1 MDKDLKRLK
10 MINFFQNL
18 EKREV
23 LTQNTM
29 AKKIVVSIGMANA
42 LIKRSIKKG
51 FIKAKAAPYKR
62 YAYYLTPDGF
72 GEKSRLVKEY
82 LESSLD
88 FYSKAKKEF
97 IKIFSKIKCSNFN
110 TPDIVVVGKGDLVD
124 ILKLASMSS
133 GVKINHYFDWN
144 NEKKKIR
151 NNNKNISEV
160 KLKQF
165 SAFIIVDTNQPQ
177 MCFDYLSGVVS
188 SDKIFTPKFLHISK
202 SKLSFDEPNVHPK
215 GK

>member
-1 MDKDLKRLK
+1 

-18 EKREV
+18 EKREI
-23 LTQNTM
+23 LTQNSL
-29 AKKIVVSIGMANA
+29 AKKIVISIGMANA

-62 YAYYLTPDGF
+62 FAYYLTPDGF

-97 IKIFSKIKCSNFN
+97 IKILKKIKDSNLDI
-110 TPDIVVVGKGDLVD
+110 DIVVVGRGDLVD

-133 GVKINHYFDWN
+133 GIRINKYFEWN

-151 NNNKNISEV
+151 NNNKNLSEA
-160 KLKQF
+160 KLNF
-165 SAFIIVDTNQPQ
+165 SIIVDTIQPQ
-177 MCFDYLSGVVS
+177 MCLLSIKYCKFY
-188 SDKIFTPKFLHISK
+188 KIFILNFSYNIIK
-202 SKLSFDEPNVHPK
+202 FDEPNVHPK

>member
-1 MDKDLKRLK
+1 

-18 EKREV
+18 EKREI
-23 LTQNTM
+23 LTQNSL
-29 AKKIVVSIGMANA
+29 AKKIVISIGMANA

-62 YAYYLTPDGF
+62 FAYYLTPDGF

-97 IKIFSKIKCSNFN
+97 IKILKKIKDSNLDI
-110 TPDIVVVGKGDLVD
+110 DIVVVGRGDLVD

-133 GVKINHYFDWN
+133 GIRINKYFEWN

-151 NNNKNISEV
+151 NNNKNLSEA
-160 KLKQF
+160 KLNQY
-165 SAFIIVDTNQPQ
+165 SAFIIVDTIQPQ
-177 MCFDYLSGVVS
+177 MCFDYLSGIIN
-188 SDKIFTPKFLHISK
+188 SDKIFAPKFLHISK
-202 SKLSFDEPNVHPK
+202 HKLSFEEPNVHPK
-215 GK
+215 NK

>member
-144 NEKKKIR
+144 NEKKKLEIII
-151 NNNKNISEV
+151 KIY
-160 KLKQF
+160 LK
-165 SAFIIVDTNQPQ
+165 
-177 MCFDYLSGVVS
+177 
-188 SDKIFTPKFLHISK
+188 
-202 SKLSFDEPNVHPK
+202 
-215 GK
+215 